1 MSELLKIIIRNLSYQ
16 KLRTALTLLG
26 IVIGIAAIVSMISL
40 GSGLQSSVEEQF
52 EQMGTDKIIITPG
65 APTSAGFSGAA
76 FGTEKLTEDDVDVVK
91 RVRGVDT
98 VFGII
103 GRTASLALGK
113 EESYGMIYGMPVDE
127 TKELYEKM
135 QGYEIEEGRDI
146 ESNDKYSVIIGN
158 LAKSKL
164 FDKELKVRD
173 RLKINGKTFKIVGIL
188 KKIGNPMDDMSVI
201 VPIDAAKEIFNNT
214 NEVSMIFVD
223 AKDDANVDEVADN
236 IKDELKDY
244 RGVEDFKVQSFGD
257 ILETATKILS
267 LINYL
272 FIGIAAISL
281 VVGGIGI
288 MNIMLMTVMER
299 TKEIGVMKAT
309 GATNKTVLILF
320 LGEAAVVGLVGGLIG
335 FLLGFGGSVITA
347 NIIGSMVGITMKIV
361 FSPAIFL
368 GSIGFSV
375 IVGVV
380 SGVYPAMRASKL
392 DPVEA
397 LRYE

>member
-1 MSELLKIIIRNLSYQ
+1 MSELLKIVIRNLSYQ
-16 KLRTALTLLG
+16 KLRTGLTLLG

-40 GSGLQSSVEEQF
+40 GSGLQQSVEKQF

-65 APTSAGFSGAA
+65 APTSIGFSGAA
-76 FGTEKLTEDDVDVVK
+76 LGTEKLTEDDVDVVK
-91 RVRGVDT
+91 RVKNVET
-98 VFGII
+98 AFGIL
-103 GRTASLALGK
+103 GKTASLILGN
-113 EESYGMIYGMPVDE
+113 EESYGMVYGMPVDE

-135 QGYEIEEGRDI
+135 QGYEIEEGRDL

-158 LAKSKL
+158 LAKTKL

-173 RLKINGKTFKIVGIL
+173 RLKINGKTFKVVGIL
-188 KKIGNPMDDMSVI
+188 KKIGNPMDDMAI
-201 VPIDAAKEIFNNT
+201 IIPIDAAKELFNNT

-223 AKDDANVDEVADN
+223 TKDGADINEVSEK
-236 IKDELKDY
+236 IKEELKDY

-281 VVGGIGI
+281 IVGGIGI

-309 GATNKTVLILF
+309 GATNRLVLLLF
-320 LGEAAVVGLVGGLIG
+320 LGESAVVGLVGGLVG
-335 FLLGFGGSVITA
+335 FLLGFFGSVIIA
-347 NIIGSMVGITMKIV
+347 DIIGNIVGITMDII
-361 FSPAIFL
+361 FSPVVFV
-368 GSIGFSV
+368 GSIGFS
-375 IVGVV
+375 ILVGTI
-380 SGVYPAMRASKL
+380 SGVYPARRASLL

>member
-1 MSELLKIIIRNLSYQ
+1 
-16 KLRTALTLLG
+16 
-26 IVIGIAAIVSMISL
+26 
-40 GSGLQSSVEEQF
+40 
-52 EQMGTDKIIITPG
+52 
-65 APTSAGFSGAA
+65 
-76 FGTEKLTEDDVDVVK
+76 
-91 RVRGVDT
+91 
-98 VFGII
+98 
-103 GRTASLALGK
+103 
-113 EESYGMIYGMPVDE
+113 
-127 TKELYEKM
+127 
-135 QGYEIEEGRDI
+135 
-146 ESNDKYSVIIGN
+146 
-158 LAKSKL
+158 
-164 FDKELKVRD
+164 
-173 RLKINGKTFKIVGIL
+173 
-188 KKIGNPMDDMSVI
+188 MDDMSVI
-201 VPIDAAKEIFNNT
+201 VPIDAAKEIFSNT

-347 NIIGSMVGITMKIV
+347 NIIGNMVGITMKII

>member
-16 KLRTALTLLG
+16 KLRTGLTLLG

-40 GSGLQSSVEEQF
+40 GSGLQDSIEEQF
-52 EQMGTDKIIITPG
+52 QQMGTDKLIITPG
-65 APTSAGFSGAA
+65 APTAVGFSGSA
-76 FGTEKLTEDDVDVVK
+76 FGTESLTEDDINVIKRIKDVE
-91 RVRGVDT
+91 T
-98 VFGII
+98 AFGIL
-103 GRTASLALGK
+103 GKTASITLGK
-113 EESYGMIYGMPVDE
+113 EETYAMIYGMPVDE

-135 QGYEIEEGRDI
+135 QGYEIEDGRDF
-146 ESNDKYSVIIGN
+146 EGNDRYSVIIGSM
-158 LAKSKL
+158 AKTKL
-164 FDKELKVRD
+164 FNREIKVRD
-173 RLKINGKTFKIVGIL
+173 RLKINGKIFKVIGIL
-188 KKIGNPMDDMSVI
+188 KKIGNPMDDMSI
-201 VPIDAAKEIFNNT
+201 MIPMDAAKEIFDDT

-223 AKDDANVDEVADN
+223 TKDDVNVDDVSEK
-236 IKDELKDY
+236 IKNELEDY

-257 ILETATKILS
+257 MLETATKILS

-288 MNIMLMTVMER
+288 MNVMLMTVMER

-309 GATNKTVLILF
+309 GASNTMVLMLF

-335 FLLGFGGSVITA
+335 FLLGFGGSVVVA
-347 NIIGSMVGITMKIV
+347 SIIGNMVGMSMNIT
-361 FSPAIFL
+361 FSPLIFL
-368 GSIGFSV
+368 GSMCFS
-375 IVGVV
+375 IFVGVF
-380 SGVYPAMRASKL
+380 SGVYPARRASRL

>member
-76 FGTEKLTEDDVDVVK
+76 FGTEKLTEDDVDIVK
-91 RVRGVDT
+91 RVRGVDIA
-98 VFGII
+98 FGII
-103 GRTASLALGK
+103 GRTVSLAFGK
-113 EESYGMIYGMPVDE
+113 EESYGMIYGTPVDE

-135 QGYEIEEGRDI
+135 KGYEIEEGRDI
-146 ESNDKYSVIIGN
+146 ESNDKYSVVIGN

-164 FDKELKVRD
+164 FDKKLKVRD

-188 KKIGNPMDDMSVI
+188 KKIGNPMDDMSII

-281 VVGGIGI
+281 IVGGIGI

-309 GATNKTVLILF
+309 GATNKIVLILF

-335 FLLGFGGSVITA
+335 FLLGFGGSVIIA
-347 NIIGSMVGITMKIV
+347 NIIGSMVGITMKIT
-361 FSPAIFL
+361 FSPLIFL
-368 GSIGFSV
+368 GSLGFS
-375 IVGVV
+375 ILVGTI
-380 SGVYPAMRASKL
+380 SGVYPAIRASKL